1 MALLAEIEPV
11 PAFKLSPDV
20 AKVTVAPPAE
30 LLKIESA
37 SLPEES
43 ESDLIFPDKLI
54 ASISVVPLA
63 APIVTSPVA
72 VKLPEEAIV
81 S

>member
-1 MALLAEIEPV
+1 MLQKLLLP
-11 PAFKLSPDV
+11 
-20 AKVTVAPPAE
+20 PPAE

-37 SLPEES
+37 SFPEES
-43 ESDLIFPDKLI
+43 ESDLIFPDKLM
-54 ASISVVPLA
+54 ASISVVPLV